1 MNPPFENPEAFA
13 AALCRFVNEE
23 LPRLH
28 SRMSG
33 SPGVGPDTP
42 LFATGLLD
50 SLAVL
55 HVVGFVEDAIGR
67 RLGIEEVV
75 MSRFQNAR
83 TIARTFWTASLS
95 PEESHAP
102 TR

>member
-1 MNPPFENPEAFA
+1 MKTVFENPEEFA

-28 SRMSG
+28 SRLPG
-33 SPGVGPDTP
+33 SPGVEPDTP

-55 HVVGFVEDAIGR
+55 HVVGFVEDTIGR
-67 RLGIEEVV
+67 RLAIDEVV
-75 MSRFQNAR
+75 MSRFRDAR
-83 TIARTFWTASLS
+83 TIAQAFWNARVPS
-95 PEESHAP
+95 EESHAHA
-102 TR
+102 R

>member
-1 MNPPFENPEAFA
+1 MIPRHESLEAFA

-28 SRMSG
+28 ARLPG
-33 SPGVGPDTP
+33 SPGVEPDTP

-55 HVVGFVEDAIGR
+55 HVVGFVEDALGR

-75 MSRFQNAR
+75 MSRFR
-83 TIARTFWTASLS
+83 DVGTIARTFWTAPVLA
-95 PEESHAP
+95 EQSHAH
-102 TR
+102 